1 MKNNTWQTVI
11 KVIIAVASALLGAL
25 GATAAKAAF

>member
-1 MKNNTWQTVI
+1 MKNSTWQTVI

-25 GATAAKAAF
+25 GATAAKAVF